1 MNKLTWGMIAVFAI
15 AIGAACSNKNTNN
28 DIPDPGTATGRS
40 APASWNGVKA
50 KWTRIDPWDGSCPEV
65 QFESDADGNFKTQGC
80 GGEQTGTLTV
90 FEINRLNEA
99 ANALVPQLVANAIC
113 DIQKTPELKVEQ
125 RLFVG
130 DDDDGKKFFYTEK
143 NGSNCRVGEVAEV
156 ATLARVLLDI
166 QLKYESGLP
175 KPPPTP
181 TPEPTPEPTPW
192 PLPPEP
198 RPIPT
203 ATPRPAPTPTI
214 PGFPGF

>member
-1 MNKLTWGMIAVFAI
+1 MNKHMWGTIVFFAI
-15 AIGAACSNKNTNN
+15 AVAACSNKNTNN

-40 APASWNGVKA
+40 APASWSAVHA

-65 QFESDADGNFKTQGC
+65 EFTSDADGNFKTQGC
-80 GGEQTGTLTV
+80 GGEQTGLLTA

-99 ANALVPQLVANAIC
+99 ANAVVPQLNGNAVC
-113 DIQKTPELKVEQ
+113 DLQKTPELKVEQ
-125 RLFVG
+125 VLTIG
-130 DDDDGKKFFYTEK
+130 EDSHKFLYTER
-143 NGSNCRVGEVAEV
+143 NGNNCRDGETIEV

-192 PLPPEP
+192 PLPPAP

-203 ATPRPAPTPTI
+203 ATPPPIPI
-214 PGFPGF
+214 PGFPRF